1 MVEALTEQFIEKTWA
16 EVQVLSKLTEKEA
29 IERTK
34 EKIQQS
40 QSLQLEA
47 FKSGS
52 QTYIGMN
59 AFMNAD
65 SSKAKNWTALPSY
78 WGMNYMNF
86 EIQG

>member
-1 MVEALTEQFIEKTWA
+1 
-16 EVQVLSKLTEKEA
+16 
-29 IERTK
+29 
-34 EKIQQS
+34 
-40 QSLQLEA
+40 
-47 FKSGS
+47 
-52 QTYIGMN
+52 MN